1 VDKPEDSS
9 KDSSRLSR
17 RKFLRAVGLGGTAPG
32 QDALAP
38 AALTSEPSAAATL
51 GPGAVP
57 IKLRINGKDYRLDV
71 EPRVTLLDAMRDHLG
86 LTGTKRACNHGEC
99 GACTVL
105 VDGRPIYA
113 CTMLALAAQGKEI
126 ATIEA
131 LASEDQLDPLQAAF
145 VKHDAL
151 QCGFCTP
158 GFVMALKGVLLRN
171 PHPSADE
178 VRLAIAGNL
187 CPCGTYPRVLAA
199 VEEAAKAPESEAH
212 GSLSRSGVFEEKRRF
227 VTAARTTIRVGLP
240 DNPKAVTVGPEND
253 GLPVWGLDYEPSI
266 VGQEVPK
273 LGAAD
278 NTAGRTKYTDDVG
291 LPELPGLLHAKQLWL
306 SYPLTGWESV
316 DIAKAQA
323 LPGVKAIIAIQ
334 LVPGPSGGPPRAGE
348 GLTSLPPAGRPS
360 LSAGEV
366 VAAVAAETEAIAEDA
381 LHLIEVKY
389 ALLAPTADANQEMRA
404 SVVPAQEGSEGT
416 PARAKPRVRERGNVE
431 QAFRGADLVIHEGAF
446 QIPAAYPVPL
456 EPSACVAAWE
466 GGSLTIWATT
476 REVFTLRDDLA
487 KALDIPASHI
497 RVIAEHVGDG
507 FGAAALRCATIAAR
521 LAKQAARPVKLVY
534 DRAEEAWLAAD
545 RPPATLRI
553 KIAARKDGTLHAID
567 FRAWGAAGA
576 GASDPI
582 WMVYRCPNVRTEE
595 ANDCADEDWAMPA
608 RASGLR
614 QGTCVL
620 EQAMDELACQLQMDP
635 LEFRC
640 KNFADHPFLPLEKMC
655 QLGAEKVGWRARRR
669 PSGAD
674 AGPLRRGL
682 GVAVAAWP
690 SLGASFAQAMVRIYP
705 DGSIEVVTG
714 AQDLG
719 AGTRTVLGMIAAEE
733 LGAPL
738 EKVKV
743 SLGDTAC
750 GLAAPPSGEGRMLSS
765 LGVAVRRAAR
775 DAKQKLSQKAV
786 VAPSQSDG
794 LVAGPP
800 RRAGDRA
807 SYPGP
812 SALRPPP
819 WTPEAR
825 EMLSTL
831 VVGYGE
837 SAETPAGRD
846 HPAWVVQF
854 VDVSADTETG
864 LVNVNKV
871 VSLVEAGRVMNR
883 LTFETAIIG
892 GTIMGLSVAL
902 SEGQVVD
909 RRMGRVLTRNM
920 RQTRLLSALTSPPIE
935 AIIIDAVSP
944 ANSLGVKGLGDLP
957 MMPTAAAVAN
967 AVANALGVRI
977 GELPLS
983 PARVLAACS
992 GGFSALRTAPLQ

>member
-1 VDKPEDSS
+1 
-9 KDSSRLSR
+9 
-17 RKFLRAVGLGGTAPG
+17 
-32 QDALAP
+32 
-38 AALTSEPSAAATL
+38 
-51 GPGAVP
+51 
-57 IKLRINGKDYRLDV
+57 
-71 EPRVTLLDAMRDHLG
+71 
-86 LTGTKRACNHGEC
+86 
-99 GACTVL
+99 
-105 VDGRPIYA
+105 
-113 CTMLALAAQGKEI
+113 
-126 ATIEA
+126 
-131 LASEDQLDPLQAAF
+131 
-145 VKHDAL
+145 
-151 QCGFCTP
+151 
-158 GFVMALKGVLLRN
+158 
-171 PHPSADE
+171 
-178 VRLAIAGNL
+178 
-187 CPCGTYPRVLAA
+187 
-199 VEEAAKAPESEAH
+199 
-212 GSLSRSGVFEEKRRF
+212 
-227 VTAARTTIRVGLP
+227 
-240 DNPKAVTVGPEND
+240 
-253 GLPVWGLDYEPSI
+253 
-266 VGQEVPK
+266 
-273 LGAAD
+273 
-278 NTAGRTKYTDDVG
+278 
-291 LPELPGLLHAKQLWL
+291 
-306 SYPLTGWESV
+306 
-316 DIAKAQA
+316 
-323 LPGVKAIIAIQ
+323 
-334 LVPGPSGGPPRAGE
+334 
-348 GLTSLPPAGRPS
+348 
-360 LSAGEV
+360 
-366 VAAVAAETEAIAEDA
+366 
-381 LHLIEVKY
+381 
-389 ALLAPTADANQEMRA
+389 
-404 SVVPAQEGSEGT
+404 
-416 PARAKPRVRERGNVE
+416 
-431 QAFRGADLVIHEGAF
+431 
-446 QIPAAYPVPL
+446 
-456 EPSACVAAWE
+456 
-466 GGSLTIWATT
+466 
-476 REVFTLRDDLA
+476 
-487 KALDIPASHI
+487 
-497 RVIAEHVGDG
+497 VIAEHVGDG

-534 DRAEEAWLAAD
+534 DRAEEAWLAA
-545 RPPATLRI
+545 RILRATLRI

-582 WMVYRCPNVRTEE
+582 WMIYRCPNVRTEE

-655 QLGAEKVGWRARRR
+655 QLGAEKVGWHARRR
-669 PSGAD
+669 RGDAG

-682 GVAVAAWP
+682 GMAVGAWP

-719 AGTRTVLGMIAAEE
+719 AGTGTVLGMIAAEE
-733 LGAPL
+733 LGVTL

-775 DAKQKLSQKAV
+775 DAKQKLSQKAA

-794 LVAGPP
+794 LVAGDAAP
-800 RRAGDRA
+800 
-807 SYPGP
+807 SPGP

-825 EMLSTL
+825 ELLSTL

-846 HPAWVVQF
+846 HPAWAVQF
-854 VDVSADTETG
+854 VDVSVDTETG

-883 LTFETAIIG
+883 LTFETELMG
-892 GTIMGLSVAL
+892 GVIRGLSAAL
-902 SEGQVVD
+902 FEMPVVD
-909 RRMGRVLTRNM
+909 RQTGRVLNPNQRDYKM
-920 RQTRLLSALTSPPIE
+920 LGAMESPPIE
-935 AIIIDAVSP
+935 AVIIDAVSP

-967 AVANALGVRI
+967 AVANALGMRI

>member
-1 VDKPEDSS
+1 
-9 KDSSRLSR
+9 
-17 RKFLRAVGLGGTAPG
+17 
-32 QDALAP
+32 
-38 AALTSEPSAAATL
+38 
-51 GPGAVP
+51 
-57 IKLRINGKDYRLDV
+57 
-71 EPRVTLLDAMRDHLG
+71 MRDHLG

-105 VDGRPIYA
+105 ADGRPIYA
-113 CTMLALAAQGKEI
+113 CTMLAVAAQGKEI

-158 GFVMALKGVLLRN
+158 GFVMALKGLLLRN
-171 PHPSADE
+171 AHPSADE
-178 VRLAIAGNL
+178 VRLAIAENL

-199 VEEAAKAPESEAH
+199 VEEAAKASESESHASCQ
-212 GSLSRSGVFEEKRRF
+212 SLVRAGALEGRGHF
-227 VTAARTTIRVGLP
+227 VMEAKAAIRVGLSDDP
-240 DNPKAVTVGPEND
+240 RTVEVGREND
-253 GLPVWGLDYEPSI
+253 GLPVWDLDYEPSI

-273 LGAAD
+273 LGAAGSA
-278 NTAGRTKYTDDVG
+278 AGQTKYTSDVG

-306 SYPLTGWESV
+306 SYPLTGVESV

-334 LVPGPSGGPPRAGE
+334 PVAAPSGGPPGAGE
-348 GLTSLPPAGRPS
+348 GLTSLPPEGRPP
-360 LSAGEV
+360 LPAGEV

-389 ALLAPTADANQEMRA
+389 APLAPARLGGPAADANQEMRA
-404 SVVPAQEGSEGT
+404 SVVPAQESSEGT
-416 PARAKPRVRERGNVE
+416 PGGAAPQIRERGNVE
-431 QAFRGADLVIHEGAF
+431 QAFRGADLVIHEGGF

-476 REVFTLRDDLA
+476 REVFTLRNDLT

-582 WMVYRCPNVRTEE
+582 WMIYRCPNVRTEE
-595 ANDCADEDWAMPA
+595 ANDCADEDWAMPT

-655 QLGAEKVGWRARRR
+655 QLGAEKVGWHARRR

-682 GVAVAAWP
+682 GMAVGAWP
-690 SLGASFAQAMVRIYP
+690 NAGASFAQAMVRIYP
-705 DGSIEVVTG
+705 EGSIEVVTG

-719 AGTRTVLGMIAAEE
+719 AGTGTVLGMIAAEE
-733 LGAPL
+733 LEVTL

-775 DAKQKLSQKAV
+775 DAKQKLSQKAA
-786 VAPSQSDG
+786 VAPTPPEG

-800 RRAGDRA
+800 RRAGDAA
-807 SYPGP
+807 SSPGP

-825 EMLSTL
+825 ELLSIP

-846 HPAWVVQF
+846 HPAWAVQF
-854 VDVSADTETG
+854 VEVSVDTETG
-864 LVNVNKV
+864 LVKVNKV
-871 VSLVEAGRVMNR
+871 VSLAEAGRVMNR
-883 LTFETAIIG
+883 LTFETELIG
-892 GTIMGLSVAL
+892 GVIRGLSAAL
-902 SEGQVVD
+902 LEMPVVD
-909 RRMGRVLTRNM
+909 RQIGRVLNPNQRDYKM
-920 RQTRLLSALTSPPIE
+920 LGAMESPPIE
-935 AIIIDAVSP
+935 AVIIDAVSP
-944 ANSLGVKGLGDLP
+944 GNSLGVKGLGDLP
-957 MMPTAAAVAN
+957 MMPTAAAVAD
-967 AVANALGVRI
+967 AVANAVGVRI
-977 GELPLS
+977 GGLPLT
-983 PARVLAACS
+983 PAKILAARS
-992 GGFSALRTAPLQ
+992 GRL

>member
-1 VDKPEDSS
+1 
-9 KDSSRLSR
+9 
-17 RKFLRAVGLGGTAPG
+17 LGGTAPG

-57 IKLRINGKDYRLDV
+57 VKLRINGKDYRLDV

-105 VDGRPIYA
+105 ADGRPIYA

-199 VEEAAKAPESEAH
+199 AAEAAKASESESH
-212 GSLSRSGVFEEKRRF
+212 ESRQSLVRAGALEGKGHF
-227 VTAARTTIRVGLP
+227 VTADKTAIRVGLP
-240 DNPKAVTVGPEND
+240 DNPKAVEVGHEND
-253 GLPVWGLDYEPSI
+253 GLPVWDLDYEPSI

-278 NTAGRTKYTDDVG
+278 SAAGQTKYTSDVG
-291 LPELPGLLHAKQLWL
+291 LPDLPGLLHAKQLWL

-334 LVPGPSGGPPRAGE
+334 PVPAPSGGPPGAGE
-348 GLTSLPPAGRPS
+348 GLTSLPPAGRPP
-360 LSAGEV
+360 LPRGEV
-366 VAAVAAETEAIAEDA
+366 LAAVAAETEAIAEDA

-389 ALLAPTADANQEMRA
+389 APLVPARLGGPAADANQEMRA

-416 PARAKPRVRERGNVE
+416 PGGAAPQIRERGNVE
-431 QAFRGADLVIHEGAF
+431 QAFQGADLVIHEGAF
-446 QIPAAYPVPL
+446 QIPAAYPVAL

-476 REVFTLRDDLA
+476 REVFTLRNDLT

-534 DRAEEAWLAAD
+534 DRGEEAWLAA
-545 RPPATLRI
+545 RIMRATLRI

-576 GASDPI
+576 GASAPI
-582 WMVYRCPNVRTEE
+582 WMIYRCPNVRTEE
-595 ANDCADEDWAMPA
+595 PNDCTDEGWAMPA

-640 KNFADHPFLPLEKMC
+640 KNFADHPFLLLEEMC
-655 QLGAEKVGWRARRR
+655 QLGAEKIGWHARRR
-669 PSGAD
+669 RGDAG

-719 AGTRTVLGMIAAEE
+719 AGTGTVLGMIAAEE
-733 LGAPL
+733 LGVTL

-743 SLGDTAC
+743 SLGDTAT

-775 DAKQKLSQKAV
+775 DAKQKLSQKAA
-786 VAPSQSDG
+786 VAPSQPDG
-794 LVAGPP
+794 LVAGD
-800 RRAGDRA
+800 GA

-819 WTPEAR
+819 WAPEAR
-825 EMLSTL
+825 EMLSTP

-837 SAETPAGRD
+837 SAETAAGRD
-846 HPAWVVQF
+846 HPAWAVQF
-854 VDVSADTETG
+854 VDVSVDTETG
-864 LVNVNKV
+864 LVNVNRV

-920 RQTRLLSALTSPPIE
+920 RQTRILGAMESPPIE
-935 AIIIDAVSP
+935 AVIIDAVSP
-944 ANSLGVKGLGDLP
+944 GNSLGVKGLGDLP
-957 MMPTAAAVAN
+957 MEPTAAAVAN
-967 AVANALGVRI
+967 AVAHALGMRL
-977 GELPLS
+977 GELSLT
-983 PARVLAACS
+983 PARILPR
-992 GGFSALRTAPLQ
+992 L